1 MELSLMDCSLNRCCA
16 LDKITGSRCSNNCSG
31 LSDHCENHRPDAVR
45 LYNKYKKLHNQVD
58 KLDLNK
64 KVRGTKNRIEYL
76 MDCYVLLNK
85 TYDARMTHREY
96 AYVPE
101 CYDEGHDYQ
110 FTKLKKLI
118 SQCENMLSSLND
130 SFKESLVVYAKD
142 EEDEEESFVEPVKNV
157 YCNRKETIRAKIKRF
172 NKHRNEL
179 EDWIRKYNEENK
191 VILERRFNYISLIVE
206 HVRSLYEE
214 KDENLFLI
222 NVSIFNM
229 ARKLYSIG
237 YFNGDFKANKCEQC
251 NCGAY
256 IPYDV
261 RLICSCIVNNNTI
274 QKYFNLCTEDVLK
287 FYHEIL
293 INNNDKIK
301 PLVNDLKILYK
312 KYEHGLF
319 TIRLWLDWDPTENR
333 LKLVEKYL
341 PPQTKLSKLLAMNR
355 RKNEVR
361 HLYN

>member
-118 SQCENMLSSLND
+118 EQCENMLITLNNEYCKQ
-130 SFKESLVVYAKD
+130 SIIVYPN
-142 EEDEEESFVEPVKNV
+142 DEEEEEINQKPENI
-157 YCNRKETIRAKIKRF
+157 YNDRKETIRSKIKRF
-172 NKHRNEL
+172 NKHRNDL
-179 EDWIRKYNEENK
+179 EDWIKKYNEENK
-191 VILERRFNYISLIVE
+191 IILERRFSYIRLIIEHVISLFG
-206 HVRSLYEE
+206 E
-214 KDENLFLI
+214 KEENLFII
-222 NVSIFNM
+222 NVSLFNL

-237 YFNGDFKANKCEQC
+237 YFTDNFQANKCDHC
-251 NCGAY
+251 DCGAY

-261 RLICSCIVNNNTI
+261 RLACSCIINNNTI
-274 QKYFNLCTEDVLK
+274 LKYFNLCTEDVLK

-293 INNNDKIK
+293 INNKDKIK
-301 PLVNDLKILYK
+301 PLVDDLKVL
-312 KYEHGLF
+312 YEHYGDGLF
-319 TIRLWLDWDPTENR
+319 TVRLWLDWDPTENR
-333 LKLVEKYL
+333 LKLEENHL

-361 HLYN
+361 YLYN